1 MKRSEKRILTTHAG
15 SLLRPRALGE
25 MLGRL
30 SRHEKVDAAAMDAA
44 ILAATRHV
52 VKQQAECGIDIANNG
67 EQARESFF
75 TYVQHRMSGFG
86 GESDRPGFAD
96 MIAYPSFLEMI
107 MAQMRNRVQVDLL
120 HAPKAIGAVKYT
132 DRAPLKRECDDFTK
146 VLAELKPDFTETFM
160 TAPSPGIIA
169 AAMLNEHYPNLEAYV
184 AALADALRVE
194 YEAIVAHGFILQIDA
209 PDLAMERHV
218 TYAERPLKDFVGFVD
233 LVVTAINRALEKI
246 PPEQV
251 RLHVCWGNYEGP
263 HNHDVALDAILPHLY
278 KAHVGALMIS
288 MANPRHEH
296 EYRYFERHRLP
307 AGMNLI
313 AGVIDTTTNYVE
325 HPEVV
330 AERITRVAHAIGD
343 PRRVIA
349 GTDCG
354 FETTTGL
361 APVAEEVV
369 WEKLRA
375 MRDGAAIASKHLLG

>member
-1 MKRSEKRILTTHAG
+1 M
-15 SLLRPRALGE
+15 
-25 MLGRL
+25 
-30 SRHEKVDAAAMDAA
+30 
-44 ILAATRHV
+44 
-52 VKQQAECGIDIANNG
+52 
-67 EQARESFF
+67 
-75 TYVQHRMSGFG
+75 
-86 GESDRPGFAD
+86 
-96 MIAYPSFLEMI
+96 
-107 MAQMRNRVQVDLL
+107 
-120 HAPKAIGAVKYT
+120 
-132 DRAPLKRECDDFTK
+132 
-146 VLAELKPDFTETFM
+146 
-160 TAPSPGIIA
+160 
-169 AAMLNEHYPNLEAYV
+169 
-184 AALADALRVE
+184 
-194 YEAIVAHGFILQIDA
+194 AHGFILQIDA

-233 LVVTAINRALEKI
+233 LVVAAINRALKRFHPSRCGCTFAGAI
-246 PPEQV
+246 I
-251 RLHVCWGNYEGP
+251 EGP
-263 HNHDVALDAILPHLY
+263 HNHNVALDAILPHLY

-325 HPEVV
+325 HREVV
-330 AERITRVAHAIGD
+330 AERIMRVAQAVGD
-343 PRRVIA
+343 RRRVIA

>member
-1 MKRSEKRILTTHAG
+1 MKRSDKRILTTHAG
-15 SLLRPRALGE
+15 SLLRPPALGE
-25 MLGRL
+25 MFGRL
-30 SRHEKVDAAAMDAA
+30 SRHEPVDAAAMDRA
-44 ILAATRHV
+44 ILDATRHV
-52 VKQQAECGIDIANNG
+52 MKMQAECGIDVGNNG

-86 GESDRPGFAD
+86 GQSERPGFAD
-96 MIAYPSFLEMI
+96 MRAYPSFLEMI
-107 MAQMRNRVQVDLL
+107 LGQIRARVQVDLL
-120 HAPKAIGAVKYT
+120 HAPKAIAPVSYV
-132 DRAPLKRECDDFTK
+132 DRGPLERECEDFAKT
-146 VLAELKPDFTETFM
+146 LAELKPGFTEAFM

-169 AAMLNEHYPNLEAYV
+169 AAMLNEHYKSLEDYV
-184 AALADALRVE
+184 TALSDALRIE
-194 YEAIVAHGFILQIDA
+194 YEAIVAQGFLLQIDA

-218 TYAERPLKDFVGFVD
+218 SYAERPLKEFVGFVD
-233 LVVTAINRALEKI
+233 LVIDAINRATEKI
-246 PPEQV
+246 PRDRV

-263 HNHDVALDAILPHLY
+263 HTHDVALYTILPHLY
-278 KAHVGALMIS
+278 RARVGALMIA

-296 EYRYFERHRLP
+296 EYLCFERHPLP
-307 AGMNLI
+307 PEMNLI

-325 HPEVV
+325 HPQVV
-330 AERITRVAHAIGD
+330 AERIVRVARVVGD

-354 FETTTGL
+354 FETTAGL

>member
-1 MKRSEKRILTTHAG
+1 MKRSDKRILTTHAG

-25 MLGRL
+25 MFGRL
-30 SRHEKVDAAAMDAA
+30 SRHEAVDTAAMDEA
-44 ILAATRHV
+44 ILEATRHV
-52 VKQQAECGIDIANNG
+52 VKLQAECGIDVGNNG

-75 TYVQHRMSGFG
+75 TYVQHRMTGFG
-86 GESDRPGFAD
+86 GKSDRPVFAD
-96 MIAYPSFLEMI
+96 MAAFPSFLEII
-107 MAQMRNRVQVDLL
+107 MTQMRTRVQVDLL
-120 HAPKAIGAVKYT
+120 HAPKAVGAVTYL
-132 DRAPLKRECDDFTK
+132 DRTPLEHECDDFAK
-146 VLAELKPDFTETFM
+146 VLAEVKPEFAEAFM

-169 AAMLNEHYPNLEAYV
+169 AAMLNEHYKSLEDYV
-184 AALADALRVE
+184 TALADALRIE
-194 YEAIVAHGFILQIDA
+194 YEIVVARGFILQIDA

-218 TYAERPLKDFVGFVD
+218 TYGQRPLKDFIGFVD
-233 LVVTAINRALEKI
+233 LVISAINRALENI
-246 PPEQV
+246 PPDRV

-263 HNHDVALDAILPHLY
+263 HTHDVALGGILPQLY
-278 KAHVGALMIS
+278 KARVGALMIS

-296 EYRYFERHRLP
+296 EYLCFERHALP
-307 AGMNLI
+307 DEMNLI

-325 HPEVV
+325 HPQVV
-330 AERITRVAHAIGD
+330 AERIVRVARAVGD
-343 PRRVIA
+343 PRRVMA